1 MEFIEKFIIFI
12 INQKRFIRRLILC
25 SIDIILLT
33 ISLLLSNIIIYDNFV
48 GNKNLSDL
56 FLVTIFLN
64 TIGLFIFISLGK
76 YKGITK
82 YANSIDLYSLV
93 FKNLLIFFSLKLILN
108 LLNIN
113 YINLKFLFLLWI
125 IQTVLIGAT
134 NFVLRDILQIINSDK
149 YYKKTKVAIYGAS
162 SKGAQL
168 AASIRL
174 DFNYKIIA
182 FFDDRKS
189 LWGRNIGGIKIFNPK
204 KIEKFKGEIN
214 KIFLSEPKN
223 ITSDKKFDLI
233 YKLSSYGIDI
243 LEPAPLEKVKKPT
256 KSSKPSKTKTKAKK
270 ANSKKSIENLT
281 TLPGVG
287 AKCAKALYEAGFKT
301 TKAVISAEEKDLLAV
316 SGVGINLVKKL
327 KKLK

>member
-1 MEFIEKFIIFI
+1 M
-12 INQKRFIRRLILC
+12 
-25 SIDIILLT
+25 
-33 ISLLLSNIIIYDNFV
+33 
-48 GNKNLSDL
+48 
-56 FLVTIFLN
+56 
-64 TIGLFIFISLGK
+64 
-76 YKGITK
+76 
-82 YANSIDLYSLV
+82 
-93 FKNLLIFFSLKLILN
+93 
-108 LLNIN
+108 
-113 YINLKFLFLLWI
+113 KFLFLLWI

-223 ITSDKKFDLI
+223 ISSDKKFDLI

-243 LEPAPLEKVKKPT
+243 LEPAPLEKVKKSNKIFDSFKPLFIEDLLSRDSVNPNFKLIDKIVE
-256 KSSKPSKTKTKAKK
+256 KSVICVTGAGGSIGSEICKQVIIHNPKK
-270 ANSKKSIENLT
+270 LILLEMSEENLYNIKNE
-281 TLPGVG
+281 LDNLNKQNFNIEIKYYLGNAANKILLNEIFNKNKVEILFHAAAYKHVPIV
-287 AKCAKALYEAGFKT
+287 EENPIAGISNN
-301 TKAVISAEEKDLLAV
+301 VISTYSVCEEAQNA
-316 SGVGINLVKKL
+316 NLKNYSCIY
-327 KKLK
+327 